1 MQKNLYISSIVK
13 KIIKSRVHKLVGLL
27 KKDLNFGIDSLFI
40 NFISS
45 QDIQQINRDY
55 LKHDIT
61 TDIITFNYSGSNFKL
76 DGEIFISLDDAKKNA
91 KKNNVSFNTELT
103 RLVIHGILHL
113 KGYDDIKPADKKKM
127 KSIENNLTI
136 KYNFPLLR

>member
-13 KIIKSRVHKLVGLL
+13 KIIKSRIHKLVGLL
-27 KKDLNFGIDSLFI
+27 KKDLNFAIDSLFI

-45 QDIQQINRDY
+45 QDIHQINKDY
-55 LKHDIT
+55 LKHNIT
-61 TDIITFNYSGSNFKL
+61 TDIITFNYSGSNSKL
-76 DGEIFISLDDAKKNA
+76 DGEIFISLYDAKKNA
-91 KKNNVSFNTELT
+91 KKYNVSFSTELT